1 MKPNRLAHA
10 LGTAA
15 DTGAYA
21 TVWSVLAPAL
31 PALLGGEALRGT
43 ADVLVVATGAARRS
57 GARGPVAEVT
67 AAAARTGAARLV
79 KEARAL
85 RDVLAGG

>member
-43 ADVLVVATGAARRS
+43 ADVLAVATDAARRS
-57 GARGPVAEVT
+57 GARGPVEEVT
-67 AAAARTGAARLV
+67 ATAARTGAARLV

-85 RDVLAGG
+85 RDVLAGS